1 MTDAPAP
8 GSTADH
14 EALRKAVETPAPLRR
29 AKAYFDAIDQARAV
43 SIYAKVSDLL
53 SDAEI
58 EGLLPGLEGALGRKV
73 FNALYELRNDLD
85 TRIRDQFIDLR
96 MELSK

>member
-1 MTDAPAP
+1 MTAP

-14 EALRKAVETPAPLRR
+14 EALRKAVEVSAPISR

-53 SDAEI
+53 NDAEI
-58 EGLLPGLEGALGRKV
+58 EGLLPDLEGALGRMV

-96 MELSK
+96 LEISK